1 MFYLR
6 LFLLITSLFC
16 ISLPVMAEPLDINSA
31 NQKQLTEQMVGVGPS
46 KAIAIVEYRG
56 ANGPFRTIDDL
67 VGVKGIS
74 TRTVEKNR
82 NRIVARPVK
91 TKR

>member
-6 LFLLITSLFC
+6 LYLLIVSLFC
-16 ISLPVMAEPLDINSA
+16 ASLPALAEPLDINSA
-31 NQKQLTEQMVGVGPS
+31 NPEQLTERMVGIGPS

-56 ANGPFRTIDDL
+56 THGPFKTIDDL
-67 VGVKGIS
+67 VKVKGVS

>member
-6 LFLLITSLFC
+6 LYLLITSLFC
-16 ISLPVMAEPLDINSA
+16 TPLLAEPLNINSA
-31 NQKQLTEQMVGVGPS
+31 SPEQLTEQMVGIGPS
-46 KAIAIVEYRG
+46 KAVAIVKYRG
-56 ANGPFRTIDDL
+56 AHGPFRTIDDL
-67 VGVKGIS
+67 VGVKGVS